1 MKRRRLARNMIRK
14 ISRLLHCLGS
24 DSDPWGREGELNVG
38 GNIKMRHFLLR
49 HSAEENKDI
58 ETIVEGC
65 RL

>member
-38 GNIKMRHFLLR
+38 GIIKMRNFLLR
-49 HSAEENKDI
+49 HRAEENKDV
-58 ETIVEGC
+58 EAVAEGC
-65 RL
+65 